1 MGGADERTSVML
13 RVLQSVAIGGEMEA
27 RWDGDRVLQGA
38 KQCRCEK
45 FGDDVLKVFQQ
56 EGNLK

>member
-1 MGGADERTSVML
+1 ML